1 MFTTTFAKAQRK
13 TLVAA
18 AAASAARNHSEAAAA
33 LPSGKR
39 LTVPLSRL
47 FLSPNN
53 VRASKHPSPEG
64 IKQLAAMI
72 DADGLLAD
80 LHVSTER
87 KDGKPTGRYGVEAGG
102 RRWRAL
108 GLLVSEGR
116 LHPDAPIN
124 CITVEDESATAVS
137 LSENLGQVPMH
148 PASEFAAYARLV
160 AEGKTVEAVAARFG
174 VTVLHVQRRMRLAAV
189 APALVQLYRDGKA
202 TLDQMMALASV
213 DDQKRQLAV
222 WKALPEYNRTAQGI
236 KRKLTETEV
245 PATDVRVRLIGVER
259 YQASGGTLRA
269 DLFSAETYLDDPGL
283 VDLLVAEVLTERA
296 DEVRLEGWGWVEV
309 FAEYGHEERQSFRQP
324 PKRYRAESSDERGAR
339 EVLEAQLE
347 ALEDRYNALADS
359 DENEEDEG
367 DKLAVIDAECDAIR
381 ARIDAAK
388 EVRLD
393 TSGLDKAKLGA
404 VVIADHG
411 SITVMRGMMTAA
423 QAKAADK
430 LSDARAAEAG
440 PAGATTSAANGTVSA
455 CAAGRAEFSERLTL
469 DLTSHRTAALQAVL
483 LGNVPVALAVLTAE
497 LAADVFGRHGRG
509 GTIAQ
514 ISLKQCNGAL
524 ARDATGYADSPAHAL
539 IEAQRERWV
548 QTLPEDG
555 TTWLAWLLTQPVEGV
570 TSLLAFCVSQG
581 LDATQRRAKPNASAD
596 AISRAL
602 SLDMAD
608 WWSPSPERY
617 LAHVSKAT
625 LVADVIEA
633 AGDAA
638 AKDLPKMKKPAA
650 IAAAALAMLDSRWL
664 PAPLRAPKDDA

>member
-1 MFTTTFAKAQRK
+1 MFTTAFAKAQRK

-18 AAASAARNHSEAAAA
+18 AAASAARNGSDAPAA
-33 LPSGKR
+33 LQGGQR

-80 LHVSTER
+80 LHVSIER

-108 GLLVSEGR
+108 GLLVAAQR
-116 LHPDAPIN
+116 LHADTPIN
-124 CITVEDESATAVS
+124 CITVEDESATSVS
-137 LSENLGQVPMH
+137 LSENLAQEPMH
-148 PASEFAAYARLV
+148 PADEFAAYARLT
-160 AEGKTVEAVAARFG
+160 AEGKTVQAVAARFG

-189 APALVQLYRDGKA
+189 APALLQLYRDDKA

-359 DENEEDEG
+359 DESEEDDDGGDG
-367 DKLAVIDAECDAIR
+367 DKLAAIDAECDAIR

-388 EVRLD
+388 EGRLD
-393 TSGLDKAKLGA
+393 TSGLDKAALGA
-404 VVIADHG
+404 LVIADHG

-430 LSDARAAEAG
+430 LSDGRAAGAG
-440 PAGATTSAANGTVSA
+440 TAGGTTSTANGTGSA

-483 LGNVPVALAVLTAE
+483 LGNVPVALAVLATE

-514 ISLKQCNGAL
+514 ISLKQCAAAL

-555 TTWLAWLLTQPVEGV
+555 TTWLAWLLTQPVEVV
-570 TSLLAFCVSQG
+570 TSLLAFCVSQS
-581 LDATQRRAKPNASAD
+581 LDATQRRAKPNVSAD
-596 AISRAL
+596 TISRAL
-602 SLDMAD
+602 LLDMAMV
-608 WWSPSPERY
+608 WTPH
-617 LAHVSKAT
+617 L
-625 LVADVIEA
+625 
-633 AGDAA
+633 
-638 AKDLPKMKKPAA
+638 
-650 IAAAALAMLDSRWL
+650 
-664 PAPLRAPKDDA
+664 